1 MPTPRISVLMSVY
14 NGERYLRPAMD
25 SLVAQ
30 TFADFE
36 LIVVDDGST
45 DASPQT
51 LDEYAAADARIR
63 VVHQANRGLT
73 RSLNH
78 ALSLATGEY
87 IARMDADDICFPER
101 FARQVAYMDLHP
113 EVLCLGT
120 GYEAIDAEGNS
131 LGPRRM
137 SEDPAML
144 DRSHLAGN
152 TSLAHPTILV
162 RRDAMLQIGGYDEAY
177 KTTQDLDLFLRLA
190 ELGTVVN
197 IDEPL
202 LYYRWHDENVSVRKV
217 DQQDLDTTAIVAA
230 AHRRRGLPIPKGMPQ
245 ARWTFRRVMARKYAL
260 AGDRRQAVRFA
271 CQAIRIRPLNLR
283 SWYTLFLTL
292 TSCVPQRRDPRKGK
306 N

>member
-45 DASPQT
+45 DSSPKM
-51 LDEYAAADARIR
+51 LDEYAAADERIR
-63 VVHQANRGLT
+63 VVHQANQGLT

-137 SEDPAML
+137 SEDPAEI
-144 DRSHLAGN
+144 DQAHLLAD

-177 KTTQDLDLFLRLA
+177 KTSQDLDFYLRLA

-197 IDEPL
+197 INEPL

-230 AHRRRGLPIPKGMPQ
+230 AHRRRGLPIPKGMPE
-245 ARWTFRRVMARKYAL
+245 ARWTFRRVMARKYVL

-271 CQAIRIRPLNLR
+271 CQAVRIRPLNLR
-283 SWYTLFLTL
+283 SWYTLAAA
-292 TSCVPQRRDPRKGK
+292 CVPGLLYRSRPAR
-306 N
+306 